1 MIKIKKLPKPTELT
15 DEVIS
20 RLTEEFKLTGKP
32 VWKQTY
38 IERALLES
46 SHSKCAYCECKLNIE
61 SKYMEVEHFQD
72 KSSNP
77 DLVVVWDNLLPSCK
91 RCNGKKSNH
100 DTLVHP
106 IVNPA
111 LMDPREH
118 LALNSYR
125 FIGLTSV
132 GEETIELLQLNDS
145 RKVVFPRFEVSQAVH
160 KEIESLVKKC
170 RTYNDEKTTRRRNQI
185 VQSASNIMEEGT
197 APEAYAGTVATEI
210 INNQLFVEVID
221 ILKSEGLWN
230 EELETLWYTIQSFA
244 LPTKKP
250 LTA

>member
-1 MIKIKKLPKPTELT
+1 MIKINKLPKPSELT

-38 IERALLES
+38 IEKALLDS
-46 SHSKCAYCECKLNIE
+46 SHSKCAYCECKLDIE
-61 SKYMEVEHFQD
+61 SKYMEVEHYQD
-72 KSSNP
+72 KSTNP
-77 DLVVVWDNLLPSCK
+77 DLVVVWENLLPSCK
-91 RCNGKKSNH
+91 RCNGKKSTH

-106 IVNPA
+106 IINPA

-118 LALNSYR
+118 LAMNSFR
-125 FIGLTSV
+125 FIGLTPI

-160 KEIESLVKKC
+160 KEIESLVNKC
-170 RTYNDEKTTRRRNQI
+170 KTYIDNKTTRRRNQI
-185 VQSASNIMEEGT
+185 VQSVSNIMEEGS

-210 INNQLFVEVID
+210 VNNPLFAEAIE
-221 ILKSEGLWN
+221 ILKFEGLWN
-230 EELETLWYTIQSFA
+230 EELETLWCTIKTFA

-250 LTA
+250 QTA